1 MRWDE
6 GHDRKMPEAP
16 ENSHH
21 WAAENA
27 EPEKE
32 LEKERLGR
40 ELAFFLVQQHVTS
53 PCLLKKITLI
63 IFKLSR
69 FIV

>member
-6 GHDRKMPEAP
+6 GHDRKTPEAP

-32 LEKERLGR
+32 LEKEQLGR
-40 ELAFFLVQQHVTS
+40 ELTFFQS
-53 PCLLKKITLI
+53 
-63 IFKLSR
+63 SNM
-69 FIV
+69 